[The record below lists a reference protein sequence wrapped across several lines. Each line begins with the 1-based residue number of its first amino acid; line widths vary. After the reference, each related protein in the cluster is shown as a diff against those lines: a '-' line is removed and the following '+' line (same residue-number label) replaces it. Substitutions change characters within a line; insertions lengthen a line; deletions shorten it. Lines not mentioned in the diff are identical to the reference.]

1 MSNMHCLILE
11 GPLYNESME
20 SIIKMVNIVPTIIST
35 WNDESCEKIAILKKY
50 ALDIIFNTP
59 PKFSGGPGRVNYP
72 NTTLLSGLHR
82 AQELG
87 FSHAMRFRT
96 DNYCPTINEFI
107 SIFANES
114 QTKLVGLCWF
124 SHIVDKAPYGYIM
137 EHIMYGPIQLLIEYR
152 SNFQME
158 GDARFVEVFLQE
170 SYFKKSPVSYEDTI
184 SDFYFILDKLVENK
198 QEVYFTH
205 HNTKQG
211 NIIKVYNNLGIL
223 CRS

>member
-1 MSNMHCLILE
+1 MHCLILE

-20 SIIKMVNIVPTIIST
+20 YIIKMIKNIPTIITT
-35 WNDESCEKIAILKKY
+35 WNDESQEKIILLKKY

-82 AQELG
+82 AKELG
-87 FSHAMRFRT
+87 FSHALRFRA

-107 SIFANES
+107 TIFANES

-124 SHIVDKAPYGYIM
+124 SHILDKSPYGYIM
-137 EHIMYGPIQLLIEYR
+137 EHIMYGPIHLLIEYR
-152 SNFQME
+152 SNFQIE
-158 GDARFVEVFLQE
+158 GDARFVEAFLQE
-170 SYFKKSPVSYEDTI
+170 SYLKKTPVSYEDTV
-184 SDFYFILDKLVENK
+184 SDFCFILNKLVEHK
-198 QEVYFTH
+198 QEVYYTH

-211 NIIKVYNNLGIL
+211 DIIKLYNSLNV
-223 CRS
+223 RFR